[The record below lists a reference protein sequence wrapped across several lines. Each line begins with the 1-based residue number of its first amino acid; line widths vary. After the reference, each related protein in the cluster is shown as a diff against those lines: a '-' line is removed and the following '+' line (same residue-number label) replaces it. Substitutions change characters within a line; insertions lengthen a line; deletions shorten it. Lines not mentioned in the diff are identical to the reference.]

1 VPIVARTPLRELP
14 QAGSVM
20 TLAYPPVAMHFFDAA
35 STVRLAA

>member
-1 VPIVARTPLRELP
+1 
-14 QAGSVM
+14 VM